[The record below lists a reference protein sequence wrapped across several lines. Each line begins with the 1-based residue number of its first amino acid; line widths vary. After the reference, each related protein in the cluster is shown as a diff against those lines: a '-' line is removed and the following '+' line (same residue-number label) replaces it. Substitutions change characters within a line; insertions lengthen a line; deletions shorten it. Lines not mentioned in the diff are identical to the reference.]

1 MTSQSIPTRI
11 KLTELIAP
19 SFYDLYWDIT
29 EHKHTHY
36 KLAGGRGSTKSSF
49 ISIMIVLGMMSNPDA
64 NAMVLRKVGRYLEE
78 SVFEQLLW
86 AIDKLGVDHLWRPKY
101 SPLGLTYLPTGQRIV
116 FRGADEPKKI
126 KSVKLQHG
134 YFAYTWYE
142 ERDEFDGDE
151 EERTINQSLMRGGDR
166 YWIFYSWNPPK
177 SINNWV
183 NQDVLLPRADTIVH
197 HSDYRSV
204 PREWLGPQFYIEA
217 EELKRNKP
225 MAYRHEY
232 LGEATGTGGQVFDNV
247 TIRKI
252 AADELA
258 VFDKI
263 HHGLDFGFAADPLAY
278 IKNHFDKTRRR
289 LFIFGELYQV
299 GLSNAKAVQQIKL
312 LNPLNQLVVADSED
326 PRTIN
331 EFRELGLRIIGAKK
345 GPGSVD
351 HGIKW
356 LQDLNEIIIDPRY
369 CPNTAREFS
378 SYELERDKN
387 GNFKGSYPDKNNH
400 SIDATRYSL
409 EDQMTMSKAKARR
422 KSRYG
427 IV

>member
-86 AIDKLGVDHLWRPKY
+86 AIEKLGVEHLWKPKY

-166 YWIFYSWNPPK
+166 YWVFYSWTHQRA
-177 SINNWV
+177 SITGSTKTCCCRERTRSCITATTDRFRV
-183 NQDVLLPRADTIVH
+183 SGSVLNFTSRL
-197 HSDYRSV
+197 RSLNATS
-204 PREWLGPQFYIEA
+204 RWL
-217 EELKRNKP
+217 
-225 MAYRHEY
+225 
-232 LGEATGTGGQVFDNV
+232 TGMNTSARQ
-247 TIRKI
+247 
-252 AADELA
+252 LA
-258 VFDKI
+258 
-263 HHGLDFGFAADPLAY
+263 
-278 IKNHFDKTRRR
+278 
-289 LFIFGELYQV
+289 
-299 GLSNAKAVQQIKL
+299 
-312 LNPLNQLVVADSED
+312 LVV
-326 PRTIN
+326 RCLTT
-331 EFRELGLRIIGAKK
+331 
-345 GPGSVD
+345 
-351 HGIKW
+351 
-356 LQDLNEIIIDPRY
+356 LQ
-369 CPNTAREFS
+369 
-378 SYELERDKN
+378 
-387 GNFKGSYPDKNNH
+387 
-400 SIDATRYSL
+400 
-409 EDQMTMSKAKARR
+409 
-422 KSRYG
+422 
-427 IV
+427 